1 MFTSFLQIYPVQFQY
16 PSEFW
21 MQYHLFKKNRCWQP
35 IKLTRFLY
43 SQRPAPRCDE
53 ALLLG
58 SVAAY
63 SLYDFPKGPG
73 RQCSGMY
80 SCL

>member
-1 MFTSFLQIYPVQFQY
+1 MQFQY

-21 MQYHLFKKNRCWQP
+21 MQYHLLKKNRCWQP

-58 SVAAY
+58 SPIPYMTARRDLGDNVLVCIHVSDLSADP
-63 SLYDFPKGPG
+63 SIG
-73 RQCSGMY
+73 S
-80 SCL
+80 